1 MSGGSHRE
9 RAPADP
15 APALGN
21 DHDSHAGVERAEA
34 RTRIVVAVTTGM
46 MVLEL
51 AIGKLTGSL
60 ALVADGWHMATH
72 AGALGLSAFA
82 YAFARQRSRDAR
94 FSFGTGKTY
103 ALAGYTSAVL
113 LGCVALWMGVES
125 IQRLVDPVSIQFR
138 EALPIAVLGLG
149 VNLACALVLDAG
161 HHDHDH
167 DHAHHPPADEHDH
180 AHDPGHV
187 AGERIAARHPH
198 HDHNLRSAYLHVIAD
213 AFTSVLAIAALL
225 AGSFLGWTFLDPMMG
240 LVGGIVITRWAVD
253 LARGSALQLLDAAI
267 DPGRLARLRQALEA
281 DGTSQVLDLHLWE
294 IGPNRR
300 ACVAAIADSE
310 ERGATQHRERIRA
323 VEDVCHVT
331 VELHRSTPES
341 P

>member
-1 MSGGSHRE
+1 MSTTPPPE
-9 RAPADP
+9 RSTARTPRLD
-15 APALGN
+15 N

-34 RTRIVVAVTTGM
+34 RTRIVVVVTSAM

-51 AIGKLTGSL
+51 VIGKLTGSL

-82 YAFARQRSRDAR
+82 YAFARQRARDAR

-113 LGCVALWMGVES
+113 LGCVALWMGIES
-125 IQRLVDPVSIQFR
+125 IQRLVQPVTIQFG
-138 EALPIAVLGLG
+138 EALPIAVLGLL
-149 VNLACALVLDAG
+149 VNLVCALVLDAG
-161 HHDHDH
+161 HH
-167 DHAHHPPADEHDH
+167 EHDH
-180 AHDPGHV
+180 EHDHPHGADAEGAGPRDSSHHAH
-187 AGERIAARHPH
+187 H

-225 AGSFLGWTFLDPMMG
+225 AGKFLHWAFLDPMMG
-240 LVGGIVITRWAVD
+240 LVGGIVISRWAFD
-253 LARGSALQLLDAAI
+253 LARGSALQLLDAAVQ
-267 DPGRLARLRQALEA
+267 PERLTRLRQALEA
-281 DGTSQVLDLHLWE
+281 DGTSRVLDLHLWE

-300 ACVAAIADSE
+300 ACVAAIADGDG
-310 ERGATQHRERIRA
+310 RGADSHRERIRA
-323 VEDVCHVT
+323 IEDVCHVT
-331 VELHRSTPES
+331 VEIHPSTGDS